1 MKAEI
6 RDQKSEVR
14 GQRAEVRDQKS
25 EVRGQRAE
33 VRDQKSEVRGQ
44 RTEVRSQRSEVRDQ
58 KSDHR
63 PPISDHRPPI
73 SDLRS
78 PTTDLRPP
86 ISDLRPL
93 VSICL
98 PTLNARRFLEP
109 RMQTILAQTLADWE
123 LIVCDSFSSD
133 GTWEYFQQF
142 KQDPRVRLYQVPK
155 EGLYAGW
162 NECLRRCRGE
172 YVYIATADD
181 TCKPEL
187 LEKMV
192 AALGKAESRKQKVEI
207 GIEDGRRKTED
218 FGEKAEQRACEQQA
232 GARDSKERSD
242 WQRRKSKVE
251 IEAESGAPLAESQ
264 RLRRI
269 LNEERRLVRRS
280 LGEGGTKNDEP
291 SQLSTF
297 NLQPNACLQSSVF
310 SLQSNLQ
317 PLPADIAVC
326 NFDYIDENGGV
337 ITPLLPPAGAFY
349 GDDRYRAHRRSGY
362 MEFLVHLLIGTSWT
376 TMTAVLFRRS
386 LLEKTGLFV
395 TDAGPLADRF
405 WAYKSAL
412 HSDTIV
418 MSETLATWRQHP
430 QQGTS
435 PSRNRSL
442 RNVRRLWRKT
452 IEVVEACVPLM
463 PDAWTRELAFLEK
476 LLWAERRHYY
486 DLYCLNRT
494 ALRHRPLKF
503 LEGLAKSALL
513 EPGYLMQRLLSG
525 LAWQGDALHEESN
538 YLEALM
544 RDWQVDASDVGT
556 VQIF

>member
-1 MKAEI
+1 
-6 RDQKSEVR
+6 
-14 GQRAEVRDQKS
+14 
-25 EVRGQRAE
+25 
-33 VRDQKSEVRGQ
+33 
-44 RTEVRSQRSEVRDQ
+44 
-58 KSDHR
+58 
-63 PPISDHRPPI
+63 
-73 SDLRS
+73 
-78 PTTDLRPP
+78 
-86 ISDLRPL
+86 
-93 VSICL
+93 
-98 PTLNARRFLEP
+98 
-109 RMQTILAQTLADWE
+109 MQTILSQTLADWE

-192 AALGKAESRKQKVEI
+192 AALGKTESRKQKVEI
-207 GIEDGRRKTED
+207 GTIDPLTTEYAE
-218 FGEKAEQRACEQQA
+218 GTEKGMSGHETLS
-232 GARDSKERSD
+232 AR
-242 WQRRKSKVE
+242 
-251 IEAESGAPLAESQ
+251 
-264 RLRRI
+264 
-269 LNEERRLVRRS
+269 
-280 LGEGGTKNDEP
+280 
-291 SQLSTF
+291 
-297 NLQPNACLQSSVF
+297 LQSGPKSLRSAVCGLQSDPIGLQSAVCSQPSNSP
-310 SLQSNLQ
+310 SLQSDYQ

-326 NFDYIDENGGV
+326 NFDYIDENGDI

-395 TDAGPLADRF
+395 TDSGPLADRL

-430 QQGTS
+430 KQGTS

-463 PDAWTRELAFLEK
+463 PDAWTREPAFLEK

>member
-1 MKAEI
+1 MN
-6 RDQKSEVR
+6 
-14 GQRAEVRDQKS
+14 
-25 EVRGQRAE
+25 
-33 VRDQKSEVRGQ
+33 
-44 RTEVRSQRSEVRDQ
+44 TEQSSV
-58 KSDHR
+58 
-63 PPISDHRPPI
+63 
-73 SDLRS
+73 
-78 PTTDLRPP
+78 LRPP
-86 ISDLRPL
+86 PSDLRPL

-123 LIVCDSFSSD
+123 LIVCDSFSDD

-142 KQDPRVRLYQVPK
+142 KHDPRVRLYQVPK

-192 AALGKAESRKQKVEI
+192 GALGKTESRKQKAEI
-207 GIEDGRRKTED
+207 ETEAGRQKTED
-218 FGEKAEQRACEQQA
+218 GGQR
-232 GARDSKERSD
+232 S
-242 WQRRKSKVE
+242 E
-251 IEAESGAPLAESQ
+251 IRG
-264 RLRRI
+264 
-269 LNEERRLVRRS
+269 RRS
-280 LGEGGTKNDEP
+280 EVGGVQALEAAKTIDSRPLTLDSESEADSP
-291 SQLSTF
+291 SRPKSNVYGQMSSQNGLMSNVQCLTS
-297 NLQPNACLQSSVF
+297 ASDGLQSTVCG
-310 SLQSNLQ
+310 LQSG
-317 PLPADIAVC
+317 LPADIAVC
-326 NFDYIDENGGV
+326 NFDYIDENGDV

-362 MEFLVHLLIGTSWT
+362 MEFLTHLLIGTSWT

-463 PDAWTRELAFLEK
+463 PDAWTREPAFLEK
-476 LLWAERRHYY
+476 LLWAERRHYF

-503 LEGLAKSALL
+503 LQGLAKSALL
-513 EPGYLMQRLLSG
+513 EPGYLMQRLISG

-538 YLEALM
+538 YLKGLM
-544 RDWQVDASDVGT
+544 RDWQVDASDVGS